1 MSVQLHTLDD
11 RAAFA
16 DILAAD
22 RACTPSLR
30 DDGDL
35 LEAHAAF
42 RPAGTMRGLTLGTRA
57 AGVVFVD
64 DEMKEASLGWCSAT
78 DREAGA
84 ALVRAAARFA
94 FDHGAVRIVG
104 PQNVST
110 WRRYRCVVDDEGDGP
125 PPFLLEPVTP
135 RVIADSLTDAG
146 WQRHR
151 TYATVRIPHVPVALC
166 TMAEEKA
173 ARAGVRF
180 VPLEDRSDD
189 DFVDLVHALAAGS
202 FQKKTGYRAVSREHV
217 AFLYEKARA
226 LLAPG
231 LSFVAMDDA
240 GAPLGFVIAWPDAT
254 ASTPQTV
261 IKTLGVLP
269 GAPSFLG
276 WALMHRHIVAAVE
289 GGFTHGLYALME
301 KAGPLLRYASDA
313 TRMGGETATI
323 HRRYALFSSSSPSLT
338 TSSTTAG

>member
-1 MSVQLHTLDD
+1 MTVQSHTLDD

-35 LEAHAAF
+35 LELDAAF
-42 RPAGTMRGLTLGTRA
+42 RPAGIMRGLTLGTRA
-57 AGVVFVD
+57 AGVVFID
-64 DEMKEASLGWCSAT
+64 DDTLEAGLGWFSAT

-84 ALVRAAARFA
+84 QLVRAAADVA
-94 FDHGAVRIVG
+94 WSHGAQRIVG

-110 WRRYRCVVDDEGDGP
+110 WRRYRCVVDEDDGGP

-146 WQRHR
+146 WQRQR
-151 TYATVRIPHVPVALC
+151 AYATVRIPHVPVALC
-166 TMAEEKA
+166 TMAAQKA

-180 VPLEDRSDD
+180 SPLEERSDD
-189 DFVDLVHALAAGS
+189 DFVDLVHGLAAGS
-202 FQKKTGYRAVSREHV
+202 FQKKTGYRAVTRAHV
-217 AFLYEKARA
+217 AFLYGNARA

-231 LSFVAMDDA
+231 LSFVAHDDD
-240 GAPLGFVIAWPDAT
+240 GRPLGFVVAWPDAM
-254 ASTPQTV
+254 ADTPQTV

-276 WALMHRHIVAAVE
+276 WALMQRHIEAAVA

-301 KAGPLLRYASDA
+301 KAGPLLRYATDT

-323 HRRYALFSSSSPSLT
+323 HRRYALFSSSPT
-338 TSSTTAG
+338 T

>member
-1 MSVQLHTLDD
+1 MSVQFHTLDD

-35 LEAHAAF
+35 LEEDAAF
-42 RPAGTMRGLTLGTRA
+42 RPAGMMRGLTLGTRA

-64 DEMKEASLGWCSAT
+64 DETKEASLGWFSAT

-84 ALVRAAARFA
+84 ALVRAAARLA
-94 FDHGAVRIVG
+94 FSEGATRIVG

-110 WRRYRCVVDDEGDGP
+110 WRRYRCVVDDGGDGP

-135 RVIADSLTDAG
+135 RVIADSLADAG

-151 TYATVRIPHVPVALC
+151 AYATVRIPHVPVALC
-166 TMAEEKA
+166 TMAAEKA
-173 ARAGVRF
+173 ARAGIRF
-180 VPLEDRSDD
+180 SPLEDRSDD

-202 FQKKTGYRAVSREHV
+202 FQKKTGYRAVSRAHV
-217 AFLYEKARA
+217 AFLYGGARA

-231 LSFVAMDDA
+231 LSFVAHDDA
-240 GAPLGFVIAWPDAT
+240 GAATGFVVAWPDAM
-254 ASTPQTV
+254 ADTPQTV

-276 WALMHRHIVAAVE
+276 WALMHRHIEAAVAA
-289 GGFTHGLYALME
+289 GFSHGLYALME
-301 KAGPLLRYASDA
+301 KAGPLLRYATDPA
-313 TRMGGETATI
+313 RMGGETATI
-323 HRRYALFSSSSPSLT
+323 HRRYALFSSSPT
-338 TSSTTAG
+338 TITPEKP